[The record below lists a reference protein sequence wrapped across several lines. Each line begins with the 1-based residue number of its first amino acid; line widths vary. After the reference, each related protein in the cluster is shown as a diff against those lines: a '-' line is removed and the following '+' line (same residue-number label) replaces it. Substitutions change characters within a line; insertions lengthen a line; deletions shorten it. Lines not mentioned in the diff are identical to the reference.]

1 MENTTPNLTLLDKIE
16 TALNSIRPYLKED
29 GGDVRVVNIA
39 TNGILQIEM
48 LGACG
53 DCPMSKMTLKAGIEQ
68 AVLKAVPE
76 IKAVQ
81 AIYPVAADF

>member
-1 MENTTPNLTLLDKIE
+1 MENTTQNIALIDKIE
-16 TALNSIRPYLKED
+16 IALNGIRPYLKED
-29 GGDVRVVNIA
+29 GGDVRVVDILA
-39 TNGILQIEM
+39 NGVLQIEM

-76 IKAVQ
+76 IHSVR
-81 AIYPVAADF
+81 AIN